1 MEIMAYGF
9 LRGGERGTIG
19 TMPVRQNAVCRA
31 VEEVL
36 MDRVIRAGLL
46 AASL

>member
-1 MEIMAYGF
+1 MVSFPAAFLMEIQVP
-9 LRGGERGTIG
+9 I
-19 TMPVRQNAVCRA
+19 AVCRA

-46 AASL
+46 ATSL

>member
-1 MEIMAYGF
+1 MDKPI
-9 LRGGERGTIG
+9 
-19 TMPVRQNAVCRA
+19 AVCRA

-46 AASL
+46 ATRETLIKWAFYKR